1 MDTVVVHDVVT
12 EPDGFYTLVSNR
24 RRGVPKGT
32 DKNGR
37 IPKGFNVLEE
47 YITVCVNA
55 AVSMENRIKSCKK

>member
-32 DKNGR
+32 DKNR
-37 IPKGFNVLEE
+37 RFPKGFHVLEE

-55 AVSMENRIKSCKK
+55 AVSMEIE